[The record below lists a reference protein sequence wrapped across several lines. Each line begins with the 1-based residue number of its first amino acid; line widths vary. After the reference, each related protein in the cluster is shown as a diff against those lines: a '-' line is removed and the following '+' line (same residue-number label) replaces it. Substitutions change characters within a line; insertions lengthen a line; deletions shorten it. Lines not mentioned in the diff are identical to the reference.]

1 MYVSSGMAL
10 CARTLEIVELN
21 LIERM
26 TQLTDFRA
34 LLYLYLFVRCVGSRW
49 GLVVEDEV
57 PHCC

>member
-49 GLVVEDEV
+49 GGG
-57 PHCC
+57 